1 MTDDPDTPILAGSPA
16 PAGRQQVASCA
27 VDATVLIKAMAHQGR
42 MSILCHLIEGE
53 KTVGELEA
61 LLGQRQAAVS
71 QHLARLRNEGLVRAR
86 RDGKTRL
93 YRFAD
98 PRAAKVVALVHELYC
113 LR

>member
-1 MTDDPDTPILAGSPA
+1 MTDDLDTPILTGS
-16 PAGRQQVASCA
+16 QQVASCA

-53 KTVGELEA
+53 KTVGELEI